1 MGIILSLAWRN
12 LWRNRRRTWLTAGA
26 IAFSTVLLV
35 GWVPVQ
41 FGMYDIMIDASLGVF
56 PGHAQIQ
63 RPGYQDKP
71 KIRNTIDNAESL
83 AQSMRDSNQ
92 YTAVSVR
99 AQGFALL
106 SSGTRS
112 YGASVVGVEPKHES
126 GTSSIP
132 GLVKQGR
139 YLSNI
144 DAQEIVIGSALARN
158 LKLTVGDEVTVLG
171 GGRDGSVA
179 AAILPVVGIFK
190 SGSQDLDRFFSEIPL
205 HTFQSVFSMGQ
216 SAHAIVVAG
225 KNVEEQPQL
234 LVALNNAIRNRDDV
248 VVVGWEELVPGL
260 KEGIQID
267 KVSGSI
273 FWAILVAILIFS
285 ILNTFLMSILE
296 RTREFGLM
304 LALGSRPKRIAGLM
318 MLESALLT
326 LIGLSIGMVI
336 GTALVYWA
344 NVDGF
349 TYPGLDELAEQ
360 YNLPGL
366 SRIYPQMDLFNFLV
380 GPIVIFVSTNLAA
393 WIPILRIRKLEPVE
407 AMRTI

>member
-1 MGIILSLAWRN
+1 MGIIFHLAWRN

-26 IAFSTVLLV
+26 IAFSTILLTV
-35 GWVPVQ
+35 WVPIQ
-41 FGMYDIMIDASLGVF
+41 FGMYELMIDASLRVF

-71 KIRNTIDNAESL
+71 KIRNAINDAEAL
-83 AQSMRDSNQ
+83 AQSLRSSNQ
-92 YTAVSVR
+92 YTGVAVR
-99 AQGFALL
+99 AHGFALL

-112 YGASVVGVEPKHES
+112 YGGQVIGVEPKYE
-126 GTSSIP
+126 GNTSSIP

-139 YLSNI
+139 YLSGI
-144 DAQEIVIGSALARN
+144 DAQEIVIGSTLARN
-158 LKLTVGDEVTVLG
+158 LKLNVGGEVTLLG
-171 GGRDGSVA
+171 SGRDGSVA
-179 AAILPVVGIFK
+179 AAILPVVGIFE
-190 SGSQDLDRFFSEIPL
+190 SGSNELDRFFSEIPL
-205 HTFQSVFSMGQ
+205 HTFQSIFSMGK
-216 SAHAIVVAG
+216 SAHTIAVVG
-225 KNVEEQPQL
+225 KTLEEQPQL
-234 LVALNNAIRNRDDV
+234 LAALNSAVANHKDIV
-248 VVVGWEELVPGL
+248 VLGWEKLVPGL
-260 KEGIQID
+260 KEGIQVD
-267 KVSGSI
+267 KVSGFI
-273 FWAILVAILIFS
+273 FYGILIAILVFS
-285 ILNTFLMSILE
+285 ILNTFLMSVLE

-326 LIGLSIGMVI
+326 LIGLVIGVVI

-366 SRIYPQMDLFNFLV
+366 SRIYPQMKIFNFLL
-380 GPIVIFVSTNLAA
+380 GPGIIFVATNLSA